1 MRATPFGLAIKE
13 GKAMVDITVT
23 PANVLAGTNAQRA
36 SGTAGVAIAA
46 GQCIYKDSV
55 TGKYLL
61 CDNNATDVNA
71 RKPAGIALNNAA
83 LNQPVDLQTSGDITL
98 GGGLTAGTD
107 YFLSTSASGGIC
119 PRADV
124 VSGMNVCLI
133 GIAKSATVL
142 AIDIQAPGV
151 TL

>member
-1 MRATPFGLAIKE
+1 
-13 GKAMVDITVT
+13 MVDLTIT
-23 PANVLAGTNAQRA
+23 PANVIAGANAQRA

-46 GQCIYKDSV
+46 GQCIYKDAA

-61 CDNNATDVNA
+61 CDNNAADVNA

-83 LNQPVDLQTSGDITL
+83 LNQPVDLLTSGDITI
-98 GGGLTAGTD
+98 GAAVTAGTD
-107 YFLSTSASGGIC
+107 YFLSTSATGGIC

-124 VSGMNVCLI
+124 TSGMNVVLI

-142 AIDIQAPGV
+142 AVDIQNPGV
-151 TL
+151 IL